1 MDTQILVDKL
11 LESLKEKSKNLS
23 DFFVDSFKG
32 AFVLLKAIDD
42 SKDVV
47 YSGDLAKTLGISTA
61 RMSAILNSL
70 SKSDLIIRED
80 DLKDKRK
87 TIVKLTNKGKKE
99 LEERKQSIN
108 AQLNR
113 FVSRLSEDE
122 IETFFAIIQ
131 KI

>member
-1 MDTQILVDKL
+1 M
-11 LESLKEKSKNLS
+11 
-23 DFFVDSFKG
+23 
-32 AFVLLKAIDD
+32 LKAIND

-47 YSGDLAKTLGISTA
+47 YSGDLAKALGISTA

-108 AQLNR
+108 AKLNS

>member
-1 MDTQILVDKL
+1 MDTQVLVVKL

-23 DFFVDSFKG
+23 DFFIDGFKG

-47 YSGDLAKTLGISTA
+47 YSGDLAKALGISTA

-87 TIVKLTNKGKKE
+87 TIVKLTDKGKKE

-108 AQLNR
+108 AQLNS

>member
-1 MDTQILVDKL
+1 MDTQVLVDKL

-32 AFVLLKAIDD
+32 AFVLLKTIDD

-47 YSGDLAKTLGISTA
+47 YSGDLAKALGISTA

-70 SKSDLIIRED
+70 SKSNLIIRED

-108 AQLNR
+108 AKLNS

>member
-1 MDTQILVDKL
+1 MDTQVLVDKL

-32 AFVLLKAIDD
+32 AFVLLKAIND
-42 SKDVV
+42 SNDVV
-47 YSGDLAKTLGISTA
+47 YSGDLAKALGISTA

-108 AQLNR
+108 AKLNS